1 MKKLNP
7 LFLALLFPFLT
18 SCYQPSTNDLP
29 EIPFRQPLILEP
41 NKAQDFYFDIT
52 KEETSVYKEYE
63 IGVEII
69 FPEQMPY
76 EKFNPIHD
84 RIREKGLP
92 FNISLWRVENG
103 KNIPVPLTAFQKE
116 MGASTPSVI
125 RVINNE
131 KKIYMGRSNY
141 SHHVYI
147 GGADLIAYHFD
158 YADFTHREETG
169 YYHVRITPQIRQSDF
184 GEIQMYLCIDTP
196 LYPK

>member
-76 EKFNPIHD
+76 EKFSPIYD
-84 RIREKGLP
+84 EIREKGLP

-184 GEIQMYLCIDTP
+184 GEIQMYLCIDQKP
-196 LYPK
+196 ESK

>member
-52 KEETSVYKEYE
+52 KEKTGNEYE
-63 IGVEII
+63 IGVEIV
-69 FPEQMPY
+69 FPEKMPY
-76 EKFNPIHD
+76 EKFSPIHD
-84 RIREKGLP
+84 EIREKGLP

-147 GGADLIAYHFD
+147 GGDNLWTYHFD
-158 YADFTHREETG
+158 YADFTHTEEKG

-184 GEIQMYLCIDTP
+184 GEIQMYLCIDQKP
-196 LYPK
+196 ESK

>member
-1 MKKLNP
+1 MKKLNL
-7 LFLALLFPFLT
+7 LFLVLLFPCLT

-103 KNIPVPLTAFQKE
+103 KDIP
-116 MGASTPSVI
+116 
-125 RVINNE
+125 
-131 KKIYMGRSNY
+131 
-141 SHHVYI
+141 
-147 GGADLIAYHFD
+147 FD
-158 YADFTHREETG
+158 YADFTHREEKG
-169 YYHVRITPQIRQSDF
+169 YYHVRVIPLIKQSDF
-184 GEIQMYLCIDTP
+184 GETQVYLCIDQKP
-196 LYPK
+196 ESK

>member
-1 MKKLNP
+1 MKKLSP
-7 LFLALLFPFLT
+7 LVLILLFPFLT

-41 NKAQDFYFDIT
+41 DKAQDFSFDIT
-52 KEETSVYKEYE
+52 KEEVSAYKEYE

-69 FPEQMPY
+69 FPKQMPY
-76 EKFNPIHD
+76 EKFSPIYD
-84 RIREKGLP
+84 ETREKGLP

-131 KKIYMGRSNY
+131 KKIYTGQSNY
-141 SHHVYI
+141 SYIVHI
-147 GGADLIAYHFD
+147 GGVDFTAYHFD
-158 YADFTHREETG
+158 YANFTHNEEKG
-169 YYHVRITPQIRQSDF
+169 YYHVRITPQIKQSDF
-184 GEIQMYLCIDTP
+184 EEIQMYLSINQA
-196 LYPK
+196 PKSK

>member
-1 MKKLNP
+1 MKKLSS
-7 LFLALLFPFLT
+7 LVLILLFPFLT

-52 KEETSVYKEYE
+52 KEKTSVYKEYE

-103 KNIPVPLTAFQKE
+103 KDIPVPLTAFQKE
-116 MGASTPSVI
+116 MGASVP
-125 RVINNE
+125 RVTLTINDE
-131 KKIYMGRSNY
+131 KKIYTGRENY
-141 SHHVYI
+141 SHTVYI
-147 GGADLIAYHFD
+147 GGNKLTAHQFD
-158 YADFTHREETG
+158 YADFTHREEKG
-169 YYHVRITPQIRQSDF
+169 YYHVRVIPLIKQSDF
-184 GEIQMYLCIDTP
+184 GETQVYLCIDQKP
-196 LYPK
+196 ESK

>member
-184 GEIQMYLCIDTP
+184 GEIQMYLCIDQKP
-196 LYPK
+196 ESK

>member
-52 KEETSVYKEYE
+52 KEKTGNEYE
-63 IGVEII
+63 IGVEIV
-69 FPEQMPY
+69 FPEKMPY
-76 EKFNPIHD
+76 EKFSPIHD
-84 RIREKGLP
+84 EIREKGLP

-158 YADFTHREETG
+158 YADFTHTEEKG

-184 GEIQMYLCIDTP
+184 GEIQMYLCIDQKP
-196 LYPK
+196 ESK

>member
-1 MKKLNP
+1 MKKLSS
-7 LFLALLFPFLT
+7 LVLILLFPFLT
-18 SCYQPSTNDLP
+18 SCYQQSTNDLP

-52 KEETSVYKEYE
+52 KEKTGNKYE
-63 IGVEII
+63 IGVEIV
-69 FPEQMPY
+69 FPEKMPVRKIIQFKEEW
-76 EKFNPIHD
+76 EK
-84 RIREKGLP
+84 KGGLP

-103 KNIPVPLTAFQKE
+103 KSIPAPLTAFQRE

-125 RVINNE
+125 RVINHE
-131 KKIYMGRSNY
+131 KKIYTGHENY
-141 SHHVYI
+141 SHHIHI
-147 GGADLIAYHFD
+147 GGDNLWTYHFD
-158 YADFTHREETG
+158 YADFTHTEEKG